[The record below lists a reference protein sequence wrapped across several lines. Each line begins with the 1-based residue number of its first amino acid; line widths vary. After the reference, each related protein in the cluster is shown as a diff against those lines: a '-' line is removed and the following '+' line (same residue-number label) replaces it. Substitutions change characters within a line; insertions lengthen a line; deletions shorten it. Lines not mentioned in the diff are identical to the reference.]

1 MKIKFILFNLLKY
14 IKYKLIKK
22 KQYKMENN
30 NIVNK
35 III

>member
-22 KQYKMENN
+22 YKMENN

>member
-22 KQYKMENN
+22 KKYKMENN